1 MSGYPRRLNCKLP
14 SRLPPAQNTRGERQ
28 NMRKILILISGSP
41 CVGKTAAGVRLSER
55 YDNSAYLDGDWCWCV
70 HPFSMA
76 DKRLRNGDK
85 NMSFI
90 LSNYLDSD
98 FEYVFFT
105 SVVLTDTRIRAG
117 ILNGITAKGY
127 SLICF
132 TLTCSEETLKKR
144 HDKRGD
150 KGETNYHWLHLTPC
164 PGDIVIDTDNKSVRE
179 VVREMKQ
186 HIDALKGG
194 S

>member
-1 MSGYPRRLNCKLP
+1 
-14 SRLPPAQNTRGERQ
+14 
-28 NMRKILILISGSP
+28 MRKKLILISGSP
-41 CVGKTAAGVRLSER
+41 CVGKSAVGERLFES

-70 HPFSMA
+70 HPFSVT
-76 DKRLRNGDK
+76 DRRLRNGDK
-85 NMSFI
+85 SMSFI

-105 SVVLTDTRIRAG
+105 SVTLTDARIREG
-117 ILNGITAKGY
+117 ILNGITAREYG
-127 SLICF
+127 IIGF

-150 KGETNYHWLHLTPC
+150 QGETNFYWLRLPPH
-164 PGDIVIDTDNKSVRE
+164 PGDIVIDTEGKSVRE
-179 VVREMKQ
+179 TVKEMKR
-186 HIDALKGG
+186 HIDAFCF